1 MNIIL
6 KRSQRAKRTSIR
18 VRLGSVILT
27 VAARGSI
34 SKAYEFLNSHLDSL
48 QTRLESFKPVIFK
61 DGTILKIL
69 GREYTIVYSKKIE
82 LKNVELLHN
91 ELIVSSVVKDHQAV
105 IEKFLYNY
113 LKQII
118 MNMAESVCAELSVKY
133 LKISV
138 KNMYSKW
145 GSCSSSGSLSFCW
158 KLVFFDEEIVRY
170 VVVHEICHLK
180 EMNHSKNFWA
190 LVESIYPDWQS
201 ARAWLKKEGA
211 KIL

>member
-6 KRSQRAKRTSIR
+6 KRSQRAKRTSIKI
-18 VRLGSVILT
+18 RLGSIILT

-48 QTRLESFKPVIFK
+48 QARLESFRPITFK
-61 DGTILKIL
+61 DGTILKLL
-69 GREYTIVYSKKIE
+69 GKEYKIVYSKNIE
-82 LKNVELLHN
+82 LKNVELFHDKLV
-91 ELIVSSVVKDHQAV
+91 VSSVVKDHQII

-118 MNMAESVCAELSVKY
+118 INMAESACDELSVIY
-133 LKISV
+133 SKISV
-138 KNMYSKW
+138 KNMSSKW

-170 VVVHEICHLK
+170 VVVHEICLLR

-190 LVESIYPDWQS
+190 LVESICPEWRS
-201 ARAWLKKEGA
+201 ARAWLKREGA